1 MLRAIFRFFFWTT
14 TLAVVAVGFVA
25 FVLYRELAQ
34 DLPPIDE
41 LQRYRP
47 PAATLVYASDGT
59 LIGEF
64 FDERRYPLSIFDVPR
79 HVKDAFLAAEDTEFH
94 QHSGVDFQAI
104 ARAFIANWRQ
114 EEIVQGASTI
124 TQQVVKQLLL
134 SPERSYERKLKEVIL
149 ARQLEGQFRKEQILE
164 LYLNEIYFGAGSY
177 GLVAAAQTYFG
188 VDVPDLTIAQ
198 SALLAGLAKAPSR
211 YNPYTNPDRATER
224 QRYILR
230 RMLEED
236 LIVPEEYRTALEEEL
251 DFEGRRIGTY
261 SVAPWYI
268 EHVRRLLTAHFGDG
282 FAARGLR
289 VHTAVDLRMQEAAR
303 EALKTGLSETERRH
317 RMRVSIDRLKPD
329 EYERYLARQKPTH
342 PKRGIQNA
350 VITKVSSR
358 GDGAGLEIRTPWE
371 TGFVPAEQM
380 VAARGKLRPGFF
392 SPGDVIAV
400 DPIGTS
406 DAGVALFALD
416 RDPQVEGAIVSI
428 EPEAG
433 LVRAMVGGVD
443 YQRSEFNRAVLARR
457 QPGSVFKPFVFAAAI
472 DRGFRPD
479 SMFMDAPISLP
490 NGARGLWS
498 PKNFSDKYYGPVP
511 LRKALAKS
519 MNSVTVRLASTLG
532 INPLRNYLDIFGF
545 QARFAR
551 HLSIVLGSSEV
562 TPLELARAYG
572 IFATEGKRFEPVF
585 ITAVTDADGNAI
597 DFPGTSARF
606 LPVMRPETARI
617 MTDMLQTV
625 VQEGT
630 GRNAKKI
637 ERPAGGKTGTTND
650 SKDVWF
656 AGFTPDLV
664 TVVWIGYDGSR
675 PLGRRVTGGG
685 AAAPIWAAYMKEA
698 LGDRE
703 IREFNPPETLLP
715 PTLQADAEPGA
726 IGEPTGAPAGPAP
739 APAPAPAPQPAGLD
753 HSNA

>member
-1 MLRAIFRFFFWTT
+1 M
-14 TLAVVAVGFVA
+14 GFVA
-25 FVLYRELAQ
+25 FVLYRELAL
-34 DLPPIDE
+34 DLPPVEE
-41 LQRYRP
+41 LRRYRP
-47 PAATLVYASDGT
+47 PAATLVFSDDGT

-64 FDERRYPLSIFDVPR
+64 FEERRYPLSIFDVPR

-94 QHSGVDFQAI
+94 KHGGVDFQAI

-188 VDVPDLTIAQ
+188 VEVPDLSIAQ

-211 YNPYTNPDRATER
+211 FNPYTNVSRATER

-236 LIVPEEYRTALEEEL
+236 MIEPDEYRTALEEEL
-251 DFEGRRIGTY
+251 QFKGRRIGTY
-261 SVAPWYI
+261 SIAPWYI

-303 EALKTGLSETERRH
+303 QALNSGLSETERTH
-317 RMRVSIDRLKPD
+317 RMRVSIDRLKPQQ
-329 EYERYLARQKPTH
+329 YESYLERQKPTH
-342 PKRGIQNA
+342 PKSGIQNA
-350 VITKVSSR
+350 IITGVSSR
-358 GDGAGLEIRTPWE
+358 RDSAGLEIRTPWE

-380 VAARGKLRPGFF
+380 VAARGALRPGFF

-400 DPIGTS
+400 DPIGT
-406 DAGVALFALD
+406 DDDGRALFALD
-416 RDPQVEGAIVSI
+416 RDPQVEGALVSI
-428 EPEAG
+428 EPETG
-433 LVRAMVGGVD
+433 LVKAMVGGVD
-443 YQRSEFNRAVLARR
+443 YERSEFNRAVLARR

-479 SMFMDAPISLP
+479 SMFMDSPISLP

-498 PKNFSDKYYGPVP
+498 PKNFSDKYYGPVH
-511 LRKALAKS
+511 LRMALAKS

-532 INPLRNYLDIFGF
+532 ISPLRNYLDIFGF

-597 DFPGTSARF
+597 DFPGTSPRF

-625 VQEGT
+625 VQDGT
-630 GRNAKKI
+630 GRKAQTI
-637 ERPAGGKTGTTND
+637 ERPAAGKTGTTND

-664 TVVWIGYDGSR
+664 TVVWVGYDGSR

-685 AAAPIWAAYMKEA
+685 NAAPIWAAYMKEA

-703 IREFNPPETLLP
+703 IREFNPPKTLQP
-715 PTLQADAEPGA
+715 PTLPPDGEPGILA
-726 IGEPTGAPAGPAP
+726 APPGPGTPPATGPVPTIGPKPGPNLAPASVA
-739 APAPAPAPQPAGLD
+739 D
-753 HSNA
+753 RSNA